1 MTALLRSV
9 GPLPDTLPDGRPWP
23 RVSVIVLSATGTLD
37 AATRASLAAQAP
49 IPVEAIILAGDG
61 APRGV
66 VIAEAL
72 RRAEGDY
79 VIVLDDGDSLA
90 PRALAMALI
99 TLFVEKADLVAGLR
113 VLSDGSVD
121 VVPLPP
127 GPLSLDHPL
136 LAPDSRDE
144 ALSTGADLL
153 VRRDLADRNTLARV
167 ANAANPVTT
176 LLRAA
181 AERGDRLALMG
192 QVMVTCPGA
201 APSGN
206 ASAALRVLALNDSG
220 LSGGGAAIAHRRLVD
235 ALRLAGSAVDVVALF
250 DASTKAAA
258 ERTRTFPEIER
269 RVAERTYDLAL
280 IGNIHGA
287 TRSVD
292 VLRRLNRT
300 IPVAAVTHDL
310 FMLTGRCA
318 MPLGCDKLKNGCDA
332 TCPTADA
339 YPELSRSAIATAW
352 QEKRDF
358 LADRRA
364 PLLLANSAWMAS
376 VSREVL
382 GEALADRVARI
393 DLAFPTQVFAPGDRA
408 ALRRG
413 LGLPQDDVL
422 IMFAAVVADDPIKG
436 LGDILDVL
444 RDIARRGGV
453 GFVAIGRID
462 APGRLGLPNL
472 FAPGPIINEQDLAQW
487 YGACDLFVTASRSET
502 LGQMPIEAGLCGT
515 PTVAFRRTGLTT
527 AVIDGVSGLLAD
539 PATPGSFA
547 SAIAALI
554 EDPTRRASLG
564 AWGSL
569 ALAARNSPAAA
580 VLSLLHPVASREMT
594 KIDLSRRITFAA
606 TLRDVLVDAATPAAG
621 ATGMVEPEPGSL
633 KRLARSGKR
642 RLFGR
647 TTPYWLRRGIDVLQ
661 RVGHAARR
669 GRRHSDQEAIP

>member
-1 MTALLRSV
+1 MNASHLLG
-9 GPLPDTLPDGRPWP
+9 GPIPDTLPDGRPWP
-23 RVSVIVLSATGTLD
+23 RVTAIVLSHTGTLD

-49 IPVEAIILAGDG
+49 VPVESLAVHVGA
-61 APRGV
+61 APRGASL
-66 VIAEAL
+66 AEAL

-79 VIVLDDGDSLA
+79 VIILDDGDTLA
-90 PRALAMALI
+90 PRALAMAFV
-99 TLFVEKADLVAGLR
+99 TLFVGKADLVAGLR
-113 VLSDGSVD
+113 VLGDGSID

-127 GPLSLDHPL
+127 GPLSSDHPL
-136 LAPDSRDE
+136 LAADGRDE

-153 VRRDLADRNTLARV
+153 IRRDFADPDTLARL
-167 ANAANPVTT
+167 ADAGNPVTT

-181 AERGDRLALMG
+181 AERGGRLGLMG

-201 APSGN
+201 ASPNGP
-206 ASAALRVLALNDSG
+206 SAALRVLALNDSG

-235 ALRLAGSAVDVVALF
+235 ALRLAGSDVDVVALF
-250 DASTKAAA
+250 DVSTKAAA
-258 ERTRTFPEIER
+258 ERTRAFPEIER

-292 VLRRLNRT
+292 VLRRINRT
-300 IPVAAVTHDL
+300 VPVAVVTHDL

-318 MPLGCDKLKNGCDA
+318 MPLGCDKLKVGCDA

-339 YPELSRSAIATAW
+339 YPELRRTAIEPAW
-352 QEKRDF
+352 REKRDF
-358 LADRRA
+358 LLDRRA

-382 GEALADRVARI
+382 GDALEDRVASI
-393 DLAFPTQVFAPGDRA
+393 DLSFPTQVFAPDDRT
-408 ALRRG
+408 ALRRD
-413 LGLPQDDVL
+413 LGLPLDHVL

-436 LGDILDVL
+436 LKDVLHEL
-444 RDIARRGGV
+444 RDIARHGGV

-462 APGRLGLPNL
+462 APSRLRLPNL
-472 FAPGPIINEQDLAQW
+472 IAPGPITDEYQLARW

-502 LGQMPIEAGLCGT
+502 LGQMPVEAGLCGT
-515 PTVAFRRTGLTT
+515 PTVAYRRTGLTT

-539 PATPGSFA
+539 PDVPGSFS
-547 SAIAALI
+547 SAVAALI

-580 VLSLLHPVASREMT
+580 VLGLLHAVSPRGRVQV
-594 KIDLSRRITFAA
+594 DLSRRITFAS
-606 TLRDVLVDAATPAAG
+606 TLRDVLLGAETPAPG
-621 ATGMVEPEPGSL
+621 ATAMVEPEPGVL
-633 KRLARSGKR
+633 KRLARTGKR
-642 RLFGR
+642 RVFGR
-647 TTPYWLRRGIDVLQ
+647 TTPYWLRWSIDGLQ
-661 RVGHAARR
+661 RVGHVARR
-669 GRRHSDQEAIP
+669 ARLNFGREVIP